1 MSEPPLVSVITPSY
15 NQAEYLENTIR
26 SVLAQHNDKQ
36 TSYNLE
42 YLIVD
47 GGSDDGSQDIIQKYT
62 SDLTWWVSEP
72 DAGQADAINK
82 GFQKSRG
89 EIVSWL
95 NSDDLYLPGAIAG
108 VVQAMQEN
116 PQAGMAYGDAIA
128 IDSNGKPL
136 NKWTFGNW
144 GLAELMRFRI
154 ICQPA
159 VFIRRSIL
167 EQAGAL
173 DISYHYM
180 LDHKFWLQIARISS
194 IVHIP
199 ETWAAARIHASAK
212 NVNLA
217 YRFGEETFRILD
229 WMKIQPD
236 LAPLEK
242 ANRRK
247 IEAGAWRLNA
257 RYLLDGNLPMP
268 ALKAYLQALLRD
280 PLFALKHWHRMVYA
294 ILCLFGGQGMADW
307 YFRLRP
313 SHQPLLKD
321 FPGSENWPGI
331 SI

>member
-116 PQAGMAYGDAIA
+116 PQAGMAYGDAITM
-128 IDSNGKPL
+128 IPMES
-136 NKWTFGNW
+136 
-144 GLAELMRFRI
+144 
-154 ICQPA
+154 
-159 VFIRRSIL
+159 RSIS
-167 EQAGAL
+167 G
-173 DISYHYM
+173 
-180 LDHKFWLQIARISS
+180 
-194 IVHIP
+194 P
-199 ETWAAARIHASAK
+199 
-212 NVNLA
+212 LA
-217 YRFGEETFRILD
+217 IG
-229 WMKIQPD
+229 
-236 LAPLEK
+236 
-242 ANRRK
+242 
-247 IEAGAWRLNA
+247 GWR
-257 RYLLDGNLPMP
+257 
-268 ALKAYLQALLRD
+268 
-280 PLFALKHWHRMVYA
+280 
-294 ILCLFGGQGMADW
+294 
-307 YFRLRP
+307 
-313 SHQPLLKD
+313 S
-321 FPGSENWPGI
+321 
-331 SI
+331 